1 MDVITILV
9 LILSLGYTQAMPM
22 TKAEHLTECQM
33 KDLNQ
38 ALNAM
43 PLSIFES
50 HLKTLAEMTK
60 LRKLS
65 MAMSKPMNTV
75 PPVPDYVRVRV
86 R

>member
-22 TKAEHLTECQM
+22 TKAEHLTECQI

-43 PLSIFES
+43 QLSILES

-65 MAMSKPMNTV
+65 MSKPMNTV
-75 PPVPDYVRVRV
+75 PRVPDYVRVRV

>member
-65 MAMSKPMNTV
+65 MSKPMNTV